1 MFDFCQQFKKLI
13 LEFLQSVLYIP
24 IPKIIAPKIANGKTI
39 NNLDF
44 RPTLKVY
51 QLPINSNKKSVL
63 STKSLKKLMLG
74 IGGGI

>member
-1 MFDFCQQFKKLI
+1 MFDFYQQFKKLI

-24 IPKIIAPKIANGKTI
+24 IPKIIAPKITNGKTI
-39 NNLDF
+39 NNLDL
-44 RPTLKVY
+44 RPTLKVQ
-51 QLPINSNKKSVL
+51 QLTINFNKKSVL